1 MMMTQVR
8 RIGNSLGHIIP
19 MAFVQKFG
27 LIEGTK
33 LHIKEQNGTIVIE
46 PITQKK
52 FPFSEQELLNNL
64 NGYTAH
70 GDELAIVSA
79 VELGE

>member
-1 MMMTQVR
+1 MMTQVR

-19 MAFVQKFG
+19 MAFVQQFG

-33 LHIKEQNGTIVIE
+33 LHIKD
-46 PITQKK
+46 
-52 FPFSEQELLNNL
+52 
-64 NGYTAH
+64 

>member
-1 MMMTQVR
+1 MMTQVR

-19 MAFVQKFG
+19 MAFVQQFG

-52 FPFSEQELLNNL
+52 FPFSEQEPLVQALVQFPAKSDAK
-64 NGYTAH
+64 Y
-70 GDELAIVSA
+70 DSFY
-79 VELGE
+79 

>member
-1 MMMTQVR
+1 
-8 RIGNSLGHIIP
+8 
-19 MAFVQKFG
+19 
-27 LIEGTK
+27 
-33 LHIKEQNGTIVIE
+33 VIE